1 MWEETNLK
9 LTAMN
14 KHIITFAAAAAMLL
28 CPMSLSAEGADSLSR
43 KPVHMIGGDV
53 RPAYVFPTHG
63 FLKGDNAAGTAVGT
77 AFSAHL
83 KYGFKFGR
91 GTRLGRLYPHA
102 VQGVG
107 VSYNTFF
114 NNEEIGSPVA
124 VYIFQTSRIAS
135 LSRELSLDY
144 EWNFGASF
152 GWKKYDEDTN
162 PHNTVVGSSVNAYM
176 SLGLVLDWRIAPG
189 TSLRAGL
196 TATHCSNGNTAYPN
210 AGINTLGGTIGIART
225 FGNATGDDKERT
237 YTSAV
242 MGEPFKRHVS
252 YDIVAYWAMRKRA
265 VYPPDGDPGMA
276 SGAFAVAGINFT
288 PLYNFSKYLRAGL
301 SLDMQYDESA
311 NLSNHVAGGG
321 SVDENTKFYH
331 QPFIERISLG
341 LSARVEFVMP
351 IFSIDVGVGRN
362 LVYKGGDTD
371 SFYQILALKAD
382 VTRNFF
388 LHVGYELNKFKD
400 PNNLMLGVGVRLDA
414 K

>member
-1 MWEETNLK
+1 
-9 LTAMN
+9 MN
-14 KHIITFAAAAAMLL
+14 RHVMALAAAAAMLS
-28 CPMSLSAEGADSLSR
+28 CPAGLSAATADSLSR

-53 RPAYVFPTHG
+53 RPAYVFPTHP
-63 FLKGDNAAGTAVGT
+63 FFKGNNASGKAVGT

-114 NNEEIGSPVA
+114 NKKEIGSPVA

-135 LSRELSLDY
+135 LSRDLSLDY

-162 PHNTVVGSSVNAYM
+162 PYNTVVGSSVNAYM
-176 SLGLVLDWRIAPG
+176 SLGLLLDWRIAPG

-196 TATHCSNGNTAYPN
+196 TAVHYSNGNTAYPN
-210 AGINTLGGTIGIART
+210 AGVNTLGGTVGIART
-225 FGNATGDDKERT
+225 FGNVKGHNEECASPSDG
-237 YTSAV
+237 V
-242 MGEPFKRHVS
+242 QEPFKRHIS

-265 VYPPDGDPGMA
+265 VYPPDGTPGMA
-276 SGAFAVAGINFT
+276 AGAFAVAGINFT
-288 PLYNFSKYLRAGL
+288 PLYNFNKYLRAGL
-301 SLDMQYDESA
+301 SLDMKYDESA
-311 NLSNHVAGGG
+311 NLAGHVAGGG
-321 SVDENTKFYH
+321 SVDEDTKFYR
-331 QPFIERISLG
+331 QPFIERFSLG

-382 VTRNFF
+382 ITRSFF

-400 PNNLMLGVGVRLDA
+400 PNNLMLGVGVRLNA

>member
-1 MWEETNLK
+1 
-9 LTAMN
+9 MN
-14 KHIITFAAAAAMLL
+14 KHLITLSAAAAMLL
-28 CPMSLSAEGADSLSR
+28 CPMSLSAERADSLSR

-225 FGNATGDDKERT
+225 FGNVTGDDKERT
-237 YTSAV
+237 YTSAGV
-242 MGEPFKRHVS
+242 REPFKRHVS

-311 NLSNHVAGGG
+311 NIGGHIVDG
-321 SVDENTKFYH
+321 LVYPDADNIRFHRPPFREQFSV
-331 QPFIERISLG
+331 G
-341 LSARVEFVMP
+341 LSVRAEVVMP
-351 IFSIDVGVGRN
+351 IFSINLGIGRN
-362 LVYKGGDTD
+362 ILCKGPDTD
-371 SFYQILALKAD
+371 AFYQILALK
-382 VTRNFF
+382 THLTSRLF
-388 LHVGYELNKFKD
+388 LHVGYQLSRFKD
-400 PNNLMLGVGVRLDA
+400 PNNLMLGLGWRFGN